1 MRKQEANVAIS
12 NCNLIKERQIR
23 KCKNEVR
30 PRHFS
35 QLPSVVGSVVVDASG
50 RHMLAPVKCCCSPDT
65 SNMLLIVTVFLF
77 SLCSLACC

>member
-1 MRKQEANVAIS
+1 MRKQEANVTIC
-12 NCNLIKERQIR
+12 NCNLIKERQIP